1 MRTEGREGEDEFVA
15 ANEKTS
21 REEADRQSI
30 DVEEDVSRKRRNG
43 STSSVEAT
51 FSIA

>member
-1 MRTEGREGEDEFVA
+1 MRKEGREGEDEFVET
-15 ANEKTS
+15 NEKTS
-21 REEADRQSI
+21 REEEDRQSI
-30 DVEEDVSRKRRNG
+30 HVEDVSKKRRSG